1 MQAMTIDLFDELG
14 VAPCFES
21 TVNDVSILSNICSS
35 ITPVNVGAYYNQ
47 TFLEDINKGQSIF
60 MFTILDFSGE
70 STNLE
75 AKLIF
80 MNSFKTNWQILQVSI
95 VSHEPVLFNCSVVDN
110 ILYGLKGRASTVD
123 IENAAVHFKNL

>member
-1 MQAMTIDLFDELG
+1 M
-14 VAPCFES
+14 
-21 TVNDVSILSNICSS
+21 NDVSILSTICSS
-35 ITPVNVGAYYNQ
+35 ITPVNAGAYYNQ

-80 MNSFKTNWQILQVSI
+80 MHSFKTNWQILQVSI
-95 VSHEPVLFNCSVVDN
+95 VSHKPVLFNCSVVDN
-110 ILYGLKGRASTVD
+110 ILYGLKGRAITVD